1 MHPIGNWVN
10 RGSSLGLELEVRC
23 LRFFRI
29 PFLFCGFAKRNQF
42 HAIGRYAGLV
52 DSLVVCGT
60 SPTRSTAKMIQ
71 LFQLSWLTSEWFTVR
86 GPGLADSLP
95 EYLLRYVPLSLAPN
109 AGSQSWLWAAWR
121 DTRVLYMLHSGSCS
135 RGCGT
140 SKARSTR
147 KPDRW
152 K

>member
-52 DSLVVCGT
+52 DYLVVRET
-60 SPTRSTAKMIQ
+60 SPTRSTAKMVQ
-71 LFQLSWLTSEWFTVR
+71 LFQLSWLTSEWFAVR
-86 GPGLADSLP
+86 GPGLGDSLL
-95 EYLLRYVPLSLAPN
+95 EYLLRYVPLFLTPQ
-109 AGSQSWLWAAWR
+109 AGSQSWLWAARR
-121 DTRVLYMLHSGSCS
+121 DTSVLYMLHSGSSS

-147 KPDRW
+147 KLDRW